1 MQLKR
6 YKGKEVPEVLRQVR
20 GDLGDDAVILHTREA
35 RPWGPLRF
43 LGGAQVEVLA
53 APGSAARKSPEVESS
68 EIPAADGNRRGVSG
82 RGVRGGTSPLGSINT
97 GVAPPDSE
105 KIQALAAE
113 IAELRALLIHFGA
126 ARLLHPSI
134 APYQHRLIAAGVDES
149 VAFGLVRSLPEPSPG
164 DTPTVEILRAALEQ
178 HIIATLPTSTDGRLP
193 ETGVLAF
200 VGPSGSGKTTTL
212 AKLAGQAAL
221 AGRKTAVITTDG
233 ERLGAVGQLEAFC
246 SIAGIDCTLAL
257 APDTLA
263 RAMER
268 HGPGDL
274 VLIDTPGLAVGDAV
288 GLRRLQHL
296 LAVIAPLGSPSA
308 APRMGI
314 DASLGSPSAA
324 PRTGFNASLG
334 SPSAAPRTAIRPVS
348 IHLVLSAP
356 SKAPDA
362 LGAVR
367 AFAPVGVTELLFT
380 RLDETVTPGSLV
392 TITAGATL
400 PLSYVGTGTDVP
412 GDIHPASARD
422 IARRILGVRGA
433 AEGEPSEKNPK

>member
-20 GDLGDDAVILHTREA
+20 GDLGDDAVILHTRQA

-53 APGSAARKSPEVESS
+53 APGSAARRSPEVESGD
-68 EIPAADGNRRGVSG
+68 IPAADDNRWRVSG
-82 RGVRGGTSPLGSINT
+82 RGAREGTSPLGSIDT

-193 ETGVLAF
+193 ETGVLVF

-263 RAMER
+263 RAMQR

-274 VLIDTPGLAVGDAV
+274 VLIDTPGLAVRDAV
-288 GLRRLQHL
+288 GLRRLQQL
-296 LAVIAPLGSPSA
+296 LGAIAP
-308 APRMGI
+308 
-314 DASLGSPSAA
+314 LGSPSAA

-334 SPSAAPRTAIRPVS
+334 SPSAAPRTAPVS
-348 IHLVLSAP
+348 IHLVLPAP

-362 LGAVR
+362 LAAVR

-433 AEGEPSEKNPK
+433 AEGDPSEKNPK

>member
-53 APGSAARKSPEVESS
+53 AAPSAAIDSQVS
-68 EIPAADGNRRGVSG
+68 IPPPRQAAVH
-82 RGVRGGTSPLGSINT
+82 
-97 GVAPPDSE
+97 PDAVTRV
-105 KIQALAAE
+105 QALAAE

-274 VLIDTPGLAVGDAV
+274 VLIDTPGLAVRDAV

-308 APRMGI
+308 APRT
-314 DASLGSPSAA
+314 AA
-324 PRTGFNASLG
+324 
-334 SPSAAPRTAIRPVS
+334 RPAS

>member
-1 MQLKR
+1 M
-6 YKGKEVPEVLRQVR
+6 
-20 GDLGDDAVILHTREA
+20 
-35 RPWGPLRF
+35 
-43 LGGAQVEVLA
+43 
-53 APGSAARKSPEVESS
+53 
-68 EIPAADGNRRGVSG
+68 
-82 RGVRGGTSPLGSINT
+82 
-97 GVAPPDSE
+97 
-105 KIQALAAE
+105 
-113 IAELRALLIHFGA
+113 LIHFGA

-164 DTPTVEILRAALEQ
+164 DTPTSEVLRAALERN
-178 HIIATLPTSTDGRLP
+178 IIATLPTSTDGRLP
-193 ETGVLAF
+193 EAGVIAF

-233 ERLGAVGQLEAFC
+233 ERLGAAGQLEAFC
-246 SIAGIDCTLAL
+246 SIAGIDCALAL
-257 APDTLA
+257 SPDALA

-274 VLIDTPGLAVGDAV
+274 VLIDTPGLAVRDAA

-296 LAVIAPLGSPSA
+296 LGAIAPLGSPSA
-308 APRMGI
+308 APRTGI
-314 DASLGSPSAA
+314 Y
-324 PRTGFNASLG
+324 ASLG
-334 SPSAAPRTAIRPVS
+334 SPSAAPRTATRPVS
-348 IHLVLSAP
+348 IHLVLAAP

-392 TITAGATL
+392 TIAAGAAL

-412 GDIHPASARD
+412 GDIRPASAREL
-422 IARRILGVRGA
+422 ARRILGAVRGA
-433 AEGEPSEKNPK
+433 ATGEPSHHTPGETRS